1 MWNHRL
7 QSLRTFGSFPF
18 FLSPF
23 ANSFAFGIVV
33 VCGGGMAQG
42 GLLVILLGVG
52 IGGVYWWC
60 ILYDVIVV
68 QLDMSIAV
76 LRGGLIVVIECVTS

>member
-1 MWNHRL
+1 
-7 QSLRTFGSFPF
+7 
-18 FLSPF
+18 
-23 ANSFAFGIVV
+23 
-33 VCGGGMAQG
+33 MAQG

-60 ILYDVIVV
+60 IMYDVIVV

-76 LRGGLIVVIECVTS
+76 LRGGLVVVIECVTS